1 MKLNLLILF
10 TYFIVLFRINLSKN
24 LLFFNECSVLYDC
37 SSYVITCSIRSPSCM
52 VISWS
57 YGCSEFWLLWKV
69 IPSPPPFF
77 HFASFCV
84 HIFFLS
90 FKKPQL
96 MEFLF
101 IQICQLSARL
111 SAQLLDQLSTR
122 LSTQLSAG
130 YPPGYLPGYL
140 MLSNLTNQFIKSSD
154 GNLLCGWNS
163 DIFISIHS

>member
-1 MKLNLLILF
+1 
-10 TYFIVLFRINLSKN
+10 
-24 LLFFNECSVLYDC
+24 
-37 SSYVITCSIRSPSCM
+37 
-52 VISWS
+52 
-57 YGCSEFWLLWKV
+57 
-69 IPSPPPFF
+69 
-77 HFASFCV
+77 
-84 HIFFLS
+84 
-90 FKKPQL
+90 

-163 DIFISIHS
+163 DIFISIHL